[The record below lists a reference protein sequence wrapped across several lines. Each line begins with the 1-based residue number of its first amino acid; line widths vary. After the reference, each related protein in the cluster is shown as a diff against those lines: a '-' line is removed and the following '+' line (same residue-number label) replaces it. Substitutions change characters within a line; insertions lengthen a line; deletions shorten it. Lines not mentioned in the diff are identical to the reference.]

1 MWSTTSLSKTLIT
14 AEKAQTLVAAAFGSH
29 AYIHT
34 FTELTDGFFNS
45 AYAIT
50 LADGLPTV
58 LKIAPP
64 PNVRVLRYEHSLMSA
79 EVAALRQVKEQTTVP
94 IPTVYAYDTTCNLLP
109 SPYFF
114 MSFVPGTP
122 YHLLRSSLPIAS
134 QEQIDHTVGQ
144 YVRQMNELTGPAFGY
159 GAPDSWRESSW
170 RVAFLKMLD
179 NVLTDGEEADV
190 LLPRPY
196 AVLRQQLYQLA
207 PALDE
212 VTIPHFVHWDLWDG
226 NIFVD
231 PTTHEVTGL
240 IDFERALWGDPL
252 LEAQFR
258 TWQAGSAVAQGYGRP
273 MLTTPAE
280 QQRRLL
286 YNIYLYLIMVIE
298 CTYRQYATPDQENW
312 TRPQLTADLARL
324 DALCPA

>member
-1 MWSTTSLSKTLIT
+1 MFSLSKTLIT
-14 AEKAQTLVAAAFGSH
+14 AEKAQTLVAAAFGP
-29 AYIHT
+29 HT
-34 FTELTDGFFNS
+34 PILTFSELTDGFFNS

-50 LADGLPTV
+50 LADGRQTV

-64 PNVRVLRYEHSLMSA
+64 PAVRVLRYEHNLMAA
-79 EVAALRQVKEQTTVP
+79 EVAALRLVKEQTTVP
-94 IPTVYAYDTTCNLLP
+94 VPTVYAYDATCTLLL

-122 YHLLRSSLPIAS
+122 YHLLRSSLPAAS
-134 QEQIDHTVGQ
+134 QEQIDRTVGQ
-144 YVRQMNELTGPAFGY
+144 YLRQMNDLTGTAFAY
-159 GAPDSWRESSW
+159 GAPGSWRESSW

-179 NVLTDGEEADV
+179 NVLADGEEADV
-190 LLPRPY
+190 VLPRPY
-196 AVLRQQLYQLA
+196 AVLRQQLHQLA
-207 PALDE
+207 PALDD
-212 VTIPHFVHWDLWDG
+212 VTTPQFVHWDLWDG

-231 PTTHEVTGL
+231 PETHGVTGL

-258 TWQAGSAVAQGYGRP
+258 TWQEGSAVAQGYGRP
-273 MLTTPAE
+273 MLTSSAE

-324 DALCPA
+324 DTLCPV